1 MGKET
6 TTTFTVTVTYTGPQ
20 KDFDKLFKARGRV
33 STFNSVAGQSNT
45 KMTAADNIYTDEQK
59 MVRLFIKQACEAA
72 GLDYAGVKLSV
83 GSPKTYNLDY
93 HYKTSKRSKK
103 AAYYIYLCGVKI
115 ELDFDSGI
123 DSQGK
128 LRLFDHHNEIVK
140 KMKTQYGWEAETTI
154 PNYEADFSVADPKCK
169 DDLIKI
175 LKEWGYKHDKHYPDR
190 TPKPTAS
197 WPYTL

>member
-33 STFNSVAGQSNT
+33 NTFNAITGQSST
-45 KMTAADNIYTDEQK
+45 KTVSVDNIYTDEQK

-72 GLDYAGVKLSV
+72 GMDYAGVKRKI
-83 GSPKTYNLDY
+83 GTPKTYHLDY

-103 AAYYIYLCGVKI
+103 AAYYILLCGVKI

-128 LRLFDHHNEIVK
+128 LKLFDHHNEQSKRVK
-140 KMKTQYGWEAETTI
+140 THYGWESETIT
-154 PNYEADFSVADPKCK
+154 PNYEANFSMADPKCK
-169 DDLIKI
+169 EDLINL
-175 LKEWGYKHDKHYPDR
+175 LKEWGYKYEKNSPESKV
-190 TPKPTAS
+190 PMTAG
-197 WPYTL
+197 WPSTL